1 MRTTFALIFVI
12 LLSAFTINMAL
23 AATLRCTVE
32 QVDGEK
38 VILNC
43 GEKAVKIE
51 PGTKV
56 KVKTANTTAAIEGC

>member
-1 MRTTFALIFVI
+1 MRTTFALIFVM
-12 LLSAFTINMAL
+12 LLSVFTINSAL

-32 QVDGEK
+32 QVDGEE

-43 GEKAVKIE
+43 GEEAIKME

-56 KVKTANTTAAIEGC
+56 KVKTASTTTAIEGC